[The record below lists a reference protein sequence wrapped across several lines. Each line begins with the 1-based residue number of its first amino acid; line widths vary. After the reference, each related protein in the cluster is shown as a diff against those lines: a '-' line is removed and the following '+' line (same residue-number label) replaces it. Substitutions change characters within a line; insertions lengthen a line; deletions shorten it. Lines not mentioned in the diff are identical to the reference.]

1 MRQLE
6 CLDDDSILTLT
17 DVCFHCIYI
26 YIYIYIYS
34 LQNRSPLKVM
44 FLSAN
49 AGGGHRASAASLEA
63 QFQNH
68 FPGSECLTLELEQ
81 IMNTWP
87 YSQIANSYKGLT
99 SNPSLWRMI

>member
-68 FPGSECLTLELEQ
+68 FVQTLAASDDACIRHE
-81 IMNTWP
+81 
-87 YSQIANSYKGLT
+87 
-99 SNPSLWRMI
+99 SLCQPQNLSW